1 MVNAPV
7 RTKSVSPTRKDQVAP
22 VTLPVTLRNLP
33 WALTAKSSVTASV
46 AVLEELASLQEMVP
60 AHVKAFLPH
69 VNLQHLSQI
78 VPAWMS
84 VPSNVLLEKE
94 NVPVLSDRSLEDVNA
109 ASSHAMQM
117 IS

>member
-1 MVNAPV
+1 
-7 RTKSVSPTRKDQVAP
+7 
-22 VTLPVTLRNLP
+22 
-33 WALTAKSSVTASV
+33 
-46 AVLEELASLQEMVP
+46 
-60 AHVKAFLPH
+60 
-69 VNLQHLSQI
+69 
-78 VPAWMS
+78 MS